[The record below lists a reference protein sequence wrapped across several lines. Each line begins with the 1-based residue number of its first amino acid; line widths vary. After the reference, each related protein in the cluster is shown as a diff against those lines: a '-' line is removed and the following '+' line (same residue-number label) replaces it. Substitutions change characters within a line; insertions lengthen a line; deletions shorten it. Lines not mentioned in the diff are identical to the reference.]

1 METITLRSLTKIK
14 KHCRGQAKLKDLRA
28 VCDEQIQ
35 RIEAYKAGGEGGD
48 DASPF
53 FEPLRL
59 ACKSL
64 HAPCM
69 EEALDCIQKLIA
81 YGYLRGTARGPASRD
96 DDDDEA
102 TPKETRTPSTMD
114 SIIETIC
121 GCDDFDDDNVQLQVI
136 KALLTA
142 VTSQTC
148 EVHEGGLLVAV
159 RSCYNIHLVTR
170 NAVNKT
176 TAKATLTQM
185 LSIVFQRMEAA
196 DAGAPSVPD
205 TTYSE
210 GDAVHVPD
218 YGLGT
223 VVSCDGTN
231 CVVALQ
237 AWEQDGEAAQLH
249 CSTTSLRPPVNEEGR
264 QKKVVG
270 TDPTP
275 GAELRDG
282 SLVLV
287 RQDSS
292 AQFSSAH
299 HKDAFLLFRA
309 LCKLSMKGGP
319 AEGNEADPAEPISM
333 QSKVLSLELLL
344 SVLEHAGPAFRKG
357 PRFVGAVRQYLCVSL
372 LKNCTSSATH
382 VVALALRLFVALIVR
397 FRSNLKAEVEVFISH
412 IFLRIL
418 DSDNSTH
425 EHKMLV
431 LEVFHRLCADA
442 DGLVELFLSYDADF
456 DSFDIYRNVV
466 ISLGRVVK
474 EPMPIQESGE
484 KGRRLS
490 TNDGA
495 LRRLALSGLVAAL
508 HSLATSCGVDVG
520 ESEGGAE
527 DYAQPS
533 DSLARAAPGQP
544 RQPEKVAPPPPPELS
559 ETPRMLSRRSSDDLA
574 KTKQE
579 RLASTQV
586 DAFDRKQRLQ
596 EDLKDGILKFNLKPK
611 LGLASLH
618 NKGQLDQ
625 NDPKA
630 VAQFLL
636 QNADR
641 LDKTVVGDYLG
652 KEETYQDGFC
662 VKVLHS
668 YGEQMDFSGLKRC
681 PLYYAVAATR
691 PRAHT

>member
-1 METITLRSLTKIK
+1 MGPRRRARRTAALSRRRRS
-14 KHCRGQAKLKDLRA
+14 
-28 VCDEQIQ
+28 
-35 RIEAYKAGGEGGD
+35 
-48 DASPF
+48 
-53 FEPLRL
+53 
-59 ACKSL
+59 
-64 HAPCM
+64 
-69 EEALDCIQKLIA
+69 
-81 YGYLRGTARGPASRD
+81 
-96 DDDDEA
+96 
-102 TPKETRTPSTMD
+102 
-114 SIIETIC
+114 
-121 GCDDFDDDNVQLQVI
+121 
-136 KALLTA
+136 
-142 VTSQTC
+142 
-148 EVHEGGLLVAV
+148 
-159 RSCYNIHLVTR
+159 
-170 NAVNKT
+170 
-176 TAKATLTQM
+176 TQ
-185 LSIVFQRMEAA
+185 
-196 DAGAPSVPD
+196 
-205 TTYSE
+205 
-210 GDAVHVPD
+210 
-218 YGLGT
+218 
-223 VVSCDGTN
+223 
-231 CVVALQ
+231 
-237 AWEQDGEAAQLH
+237 
-249 CSTTSLRPPVNEEGR
+249 VNEEGR

-474 EPMPIQESGE
+474 EPMPVQESGE

-586 DAFDRKQRLQ
+586 DAFDRKQRQ
-596 EDLKDGILKFNLKPK
+596 
-611 LGLASLH
+611 
-618 NKGQLDQ
+618 
-625 NDPKA
+625 
-630 VAQFLL
+630 
-636 QNADR
+636 
-641 LDKTVVGDYLG
+641 
-652 KEETYQDGFC
+652 
-662 VKVLHS
+662 
-668 YGEQMDFSGLKRC
+668 
-681 PLYYAVAATR
+681 
-691 PRAHT
+691 